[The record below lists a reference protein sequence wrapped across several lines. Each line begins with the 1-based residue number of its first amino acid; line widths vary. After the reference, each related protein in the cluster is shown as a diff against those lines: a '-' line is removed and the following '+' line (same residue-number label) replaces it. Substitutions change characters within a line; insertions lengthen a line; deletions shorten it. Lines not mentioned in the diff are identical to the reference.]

1 MKCHISIQLSIKV
14 CHIFTK
20 NHSPLFF
27 FFLSPFFLFP
37 FVTHCLIFHFSISP
51 PIVFCKIYTPAITI
65 NLSMLNISQ
74 LIFQSAC
81 PSSLGTA
88 SIVCF
93 YLVYEWDAEIFGCL
107 PSVRKILLGRYSG
120 SLSSES
126 EPRMPTRFRL
136 PAAAL
141 PGAAT
146 TLFSFSEPELRSTR
160 GVSSTFFK
168 IILLIL
174 HTL

>member
-1 MKCHISIQLSIKV
+1 MYYVREEIGSKDTIAFKNTEHILKQWIQRDRLQHPYFSITITQGYILCISIIP
-14 CHIFTK
+14 
-20 NHSPLFF
+20 SP
-27 FFLSPFFLFP
+27 
-37 FVTHCLIFHFSISP
+37 
-51 PIVFCKIYTPAITI
+51 
-65 NLSMLNISQ
+65 
-74 LIFQSAC
+74 
-81 PSSLGTA
+81 LGTA